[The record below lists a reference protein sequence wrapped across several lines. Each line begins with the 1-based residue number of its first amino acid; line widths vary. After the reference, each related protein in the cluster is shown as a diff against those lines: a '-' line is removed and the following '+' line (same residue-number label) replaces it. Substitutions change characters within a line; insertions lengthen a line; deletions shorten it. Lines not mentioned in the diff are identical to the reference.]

1 MGSAAEG
8 AERLRKN
15 SRQRNAP
22 VYRCSEQINRNNYT
36 IIRNGATMMSTLKKL
51 FIFSMIAMLFLSACA
66 GGAPQGNAPEPAEAG
81 SQSTTGSGSA
91 QAEEKP
97 SPTPIEI
104 PTSTPTLEPT
114 AAPSASQDELI
125 EKWRSSIG
133 IFALISGIC
142 ESTLE
147 TVNKAEEGQISS
159 SELSGE
165 LFGTGILIMVIDE
178 AVSDWEPSEELQEY
192 KQPARDHV
200 DAINNLMDQWS
211 NDQLTAAEVAD
222 RLTEEC
228 KSIEETAKE
237 IVSTASEEGL
247 SQVSLEAIV
256 QEIEESLSETP
267 SEEEAAE
274 AIPTE
279 EGLSRS
285 NPVPFGELYS
295 AANWDLQVLDVIRGD
310 EAWQMIGQANQF
322 NEPPQ
327 DGMEYVLVKI
337 KAAST
342 AADSEEHSI
351 GNWDFNLTGSQ
362 LIQYDPGEV
371 VAPDPVLDAT
381 LYAGGEAEGW
391 VAFAVGQDEDNL
403 ILVFDEM
410 ASWDEDRFRFF
421 AIEEGASLSIPEDLR
436 NIQPTDSG
444 TDRSS
449 PAPLGETVVT
459 EDWEVT
465 VTDVIRGEEAWQMIQ
480 EANQF
485 NDTPQEGMQ
494 YVLVEFQVR
503 YIGISNTAASIESA
517 SFKSTGSKNTVY
529 DAPAIV
535 DPEPAMD
542 VSLFPGG
549 VYEGWVTLSA
559 AEDESSLSAI
569 FSPWADFGT
578 ENRRFLSLEE

>member
-1 MGSAAEG
+1 
-8 AERLRKN
+8 
-15 SRQRNAP
+15 
-22 VYRCSEQINRNNYT
+22 
-36 IIRNGATMMSTLKKL
+36 MSTLKKL
-51 FIFSMIAMLFLSACA
+51 FIFSMTAMLFLSACA

-81 SQSTTGSGSA
+81 SQSTTAPGSIGG
-91 QAEEKP
+91 EEKP

-114 AAPSASQDELI
+114 ATPSASQDELM
-125 EKWRSSIG
+125 EEWSPVVG
-133 IFALISGIC
+133 IYLFLSATC
-142 ESTLE
+142 EGALE
-147 TVNKAEEGQISS
+147 TANKAQAGEISS
-159 SELSGE
+159 SEQFGE
-165 LFGTGILIMVIDE
+165 ILGVGIFINSIEQGISEWNPPNDIQEFADRAKDHNDAIKETISQWTDDQITADE
-178 AVSDWEPSEELQEY
+178 AVEQISRECASIQTTFEDAVREAGEQGLTQASLEDIVEEIQNSFSEMET
-192 KQPARDHV
+192 DV
-200 DAINNLMDQWS
+200 
-211 NDQLTAAEVAD
+211 AAE
-222 RLTEEC
+222 EE
-228 KSIEETAKE
+228 KAETM
-237 IVSTASEEGL
+237 
-247 SQVSLEAIV
+247 
-256 QEIEESLSETP
+256 
-267 SEEEAAE
+267 
-274 AIPTE
+274 PTGT
-279 EGLSRS
+279 GLSRS

-295 AANWDLQVLDVIRGD
+295 APNWDLQVLDMIRGD
-310 EAWQMIGQANQF
+310 EAWQMIRQANQF
-322 NEPPQ
+322 NEPPR
-327 DGMEYVLVKI
+327 DGMEYVLVRI

-351 GNWDFNLTGSQ
+351 GNWDFNLTGSP

-391 VAFAVGQDEDNL
+391 VAFAIGQDEDNL
-403 ILVFDEM
+403 MLVFDEM

-421 AIEEGASLSIPEDLR
+421 ALEEGSSLSIPEDLK
-436 NIQPTDSG
+436 NTQPTDSG

-449 PAPLGETVVT
+449 PASLGETVVT

-465 VTDVIRGEEAWQMIQ
+465 VTDVIRGDEAWQMIQ

-485 NDTPQEGMQ
+485 NDPPQEGMQ
-494 YVLVEFQVR
+494 YVLVKFQVR

-517 SFKSTGSKNTVY
+517 SFKSTGSRNTVY

-559 AEDESSLSAI
+559 AEDESNLSAI